1 MPTWQEK
8 INARWLINMRDTLVD
23 VDCLQ
28 NIRQI
33 HKTEV
38 VKASRA
44 KWKFVDGF
52 SSLVFLS
59 IDHKISTQ
67 PYKHNKYLSWI
78 RNKQTNKKNYI
89 KQKMLRT
96 NFEFYMRLL
105 RFCFRFHIKYMEHL
119 LIESEV
125 CHVKC
130 SFPTLCSFSQIRLK
144 LITVCYSI
152 LFETFEKN
160 TSAQGKLWFRL
171 RIFCLIQK
179 N

>member
-8 INARWLINMRDTLVD
+8 INAKWLINMRHTLVD

-78 RNKQTNKKNYI
+78 RNKQTRKTTSNKRCCGRI
-89 KQKMLRT
+89 L
-96 NFEFYMRLL
+96 
-105 RFCFRFHIKYMEHL
+105 
-119 LIESEV
+119 
-125 CHVKC
+125 
-130 SFPTLCSFSQIRLK
+130 SFTWG
-144 LITVCYSI
+144 CYAFVFGSI
-152 LFETFEKN
+152 LNTWNICSSNPRCAMSNAPFSHSALFLSDPSQTNYSMLFDFVWDFWEKYQC
-160 TSAQGKLWFRL
+160 SR
-171 RIFCLIQK
+171 RIMV
-179 N
+179 